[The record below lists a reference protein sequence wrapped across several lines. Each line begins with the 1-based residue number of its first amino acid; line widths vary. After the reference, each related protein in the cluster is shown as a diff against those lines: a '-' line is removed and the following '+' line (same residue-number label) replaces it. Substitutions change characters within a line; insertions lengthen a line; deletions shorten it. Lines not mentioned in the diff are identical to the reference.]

1 MDTKPDHQRWIGLG
15 RKEQTWKHWKTQIT
29 KTNVIK
35 THFGYW
41 DIVFGI
47 LDILD
52 IENTNTV
59 ASDYTMRHVE
69 WIISSI
75 NLLDMWFLPGHCYWV
90 PIHQSPQQSLCW
102 GDDPPTIRN
111 TRNLHPGTRSRIE
124 KHEIPTYCTNL
135 HNSWLLHLGVFLYL
149 CIARSFGGNANSWFS
164 FPMFRLKTKTNPS
177 PLGRLEKTLKI
188 METSLM
194 NPI

>member
-1 MDTKPDHQRWIGLG
+1 M
-15 RKEQTWKHWKTQIT
+15 
-29 KTNVIK
+29 V
-35 THFGYW
+35 
-41 DIVFGI
+41 
-47 LDILD
+47 
-52 IENTNTV
+52 
-59 ASDYTMRHVE
+59 
-69 WIISSI
+69 
-75 NLLDMWFLPGHCYWV
+75 
-90 PIHQSPQQSLCW
+90 QSPQQSLCW

-177 PLGRLEKTLKI
+177 LEKNLKILKLPWWVQFQMLQSLAVTQSLSTYCNWVCLSSLHRLEIQDAVNTLAKWHRSPSRKTGEKCWVGFGF
-188 METSLM
+188 TRKVSKHGFFHWRHVG
-194 NPI
+194 

>member
-1 MDTKPDHQRWIGLG
+1 M
-15 RKEQTWKHWKTQIT
+15 
-29 KTNVIK
+29 IK

-47 LDILD
+47 WIFGYRKHYHGGKRLHN
-52 IENTNTV
+52 ETCRM
-59 ASDYTMRHVE
+59 DY
-69 WIISSI
+69 
-75 NLLDMWFLPGHCYWV
+75 LL
-90 PIHQSPQQSLCW
+90 HQSPIRYVISSWSLLLGPIHGPKSTTVLVL

-177 PLGRLEKTLKI
+177 LEKNLKI
-188 METSLM
+188 LKL
-194 NPI
+194 P